1 MTKVIKTISN
11 DILVENICFIP
22 TMGSLHDGH
31 LSLVDLGKKTNLKT
45 LVSIFLNRRQFNDI
59 KDFENYPN
67 QQDSDVQKLYD
78 KGVDYIF
85 VPEEDYIYPSSGIET
100 VSPNEI
106 GRVLEGYSRPGHF
119 EGVLT
124 VVKRLFDLIQPSYS
138 VFGKKDAQQLFLIK
152 NMIREFNLNIQI
164 IEGDIVRDK
173 NGLALSS
180 RNNHLSSNAK
190 LKASCIFDSLLKTAE
205 SISSIKDYEEAIK
218 EGSKNFVKN
227 EIVLDYLE
235 LVDTENFKSPSKY
248 SKKLKLLI
256 AAYVENI
263 RLIDNIDIELWKK

>member
-22 TMGSLHDGH
+22 TMGSLHNGH

-67 QQDSDVQKLYD
+67 QHDSDVQKLYD
-78 KGVDYIF
+78 RGVDYIF

-124 VVKRLFDLIQPSYS
+124 VVKRLFDLIQPCYS

>member
-11 DILVENICFIP
+11 DILSEKICFIP
-22 TMGSLHDGH
+22 TMGSLHNGH

-45 LVSIFLNRRQFNDI
+45 LVSIFVNRRQFNDI
-59 KDFENYPN
+59 KDFEKYPN
-67 QQDSDVQKLYD
+67 QRDSDIRKLYD
-78 KGVDYIF
+78 KEVDYIF
-85 VPEEDYIYPSSGIET
+85 VPEEDYIYPSAGIET
-100 VSPNEI
+100 ILPNEI

-152 NMIREFNLNIQI
+152 NMIREFDLNIQI
-164 IEGDIVRDK
+164 IEGDIIRDK

-190 LKASCIFDSLLKTAE
+190 LNASCIFDTLIKTAE
-205 SISSIKDYEEAIK
+205 SIYSIKDYEEAIK
-218 EGSKNFVKN
+218 EGSRNFVKN

-235 LVDTENFKSPSKY
+235 LVDTENFKSPNKY

>member
-67 QQDSDVQKLYD
+67 QHDSDVQKLYD
-78 KGVDYIF
+78 RGVDYIF

-190 LKASCIFDSLLKTAE
+190 LKAACIFDSLLKTAE

-263 RLIDNIDIELWKK
+263 RLIDNIDIEL

>member
-11 DILVENICFIP
+11 DILSEKICFIP
-22 TMGSLHDGH
+22 TMGSLHNGH

-45 LVSIFLNRRQFNDI
+45 LVSIFVNRRQFNDM
-59 KDFENYPN
+59 KDFEKYPN
-67 QQDSDVQKLYD
+67 QRDSDIRKLYD
-78 KGVDYIF
+78 KEVDYIF
-85 VPEEDYIYPSSGIET
+85 VPEEDYIYPSAGIET
-100 VSPNEI
+100 ILPNEI

-152 NMIREFNLNIQI
+152 NMIREFDLNIQI
-164 IEGDIVRDK
+164 IEGDIIRDK

-190 LKASCIFDSLLKTAE
+190 LNASYIFDTLIKTAE

-218 EGSKNFVKN
+218 EGSRNFVKN
-227 EIVLDYLE
+227 EIVLDYIE
-235 LVDTENFKSPSKY
+235 LVDTENFKSPNKY

>member
-1 MTKVIKTISN
+1 MTKVIRTISN

-45 LVSIFLNRRQFNDI
+45 LVSIFVNRRQFNDI
-59 KDFENYPN
+59 KDFEKYPN
-67 QQDSDVQKLYD
+67 QRDSDIRKLYD
-78 KGVDYIF
+78 KEVDYIF
-85 VPEEDYIYPSSGIET
+85 VPEEDYIYPSAGIET
-100 VSPNEI
+100 ILPNEI
-106 GRVLEGYSRPGHF
+106 GRVLEGHSRPGHF

-152 NMIREFNLNIQI
+152 NMIKEFNLSIHI
-164 IEGDIVRDK
+164 IEGDIIRDK

-190 LKASCIFDSLLKTAE
+190 LKAANIYKLLLKTADT
-205 SISSIKDYEEAIK
+205 IALNNDYEEALK
-218 EGSKNFVKN
+218 EGANCFIKND
-227 EIVLDYLE
+227 IVLDYLE
-235 LVDTENFKSPSKY
+235 LVDVENFKSPNKY
-248 SKKLKLLI
+248 SKKLKLLT
-256 AAYVENI
+256 AAYIENV
-263 RLIDNIDIELWKK
+263 RLIDNLDIKL

>member
-11 DILVENICFIP
+11 DILSEKICFIP
-22 TMGSLHDGH
+22 TMGSLHNGH
-31 LSLVDLGKKTNLKT
+31 LSIVDLGKKTNLKT

-78 KGVDYIF
+78 REVDYIF
-85 VPEEDYIYPSSGIET
+85 VPEEDYIYPSSGIEAI
-100 VSPNEI
+100 SPNEI

-205 SISSIKDYEEAIK
+205 SISSIKDYEDAIK

-235 LVDTENFKSPSKY
+235 LVDTENFKSPNKY
-248 SKKLKLLI
+248 SKKLKLLT

>member
-1 MTKVIKTISN
+1 MTKVITTINN

-22 TMGSLHDGH
+22 TMGSLHNGH

-67 QQDSDVQKLYD
+67 QRDSDIQKLYD
-78 KGVDYIF
+78 RGVDYIF

-152 NMIREFNLNIQI
+152 NMIKEFNLNIQI

-235 LVDTENFKSPSKY
+235 LVDTENFKSPNKY